1 VLLHTH
7 SVNST
12 VLPRQA
18 GDSLGLHGFEMQK
31 ALGNR
36 THDEHIEL
44 LVFDN
49 DQDIDALA
57 QRLEQQWRQE
67 RISQPGF
74 LVRGHGLFVLDLADK
89 VYALLCCKDDVISV
103 PVNTR
108 QWFDMG
114 PNPVSTAI
122 RLFNNPN
129 GWAAQ
134 FTGNDIADRFPL
146 PEHQSAGG

>member
-1 VLLHTH
+1 MTASGCTVSKCRKH
-7 SVNST
+7 SATARN
-12 VLPRQA
+12 
-18 GDSLGLHGFEMQK
+18 
-31 ALGNR
+31 
-36 THDEHIEL
+36 EHIKL

-74 LVRGHGLFVLDLADK
+74 LVRGHGLFVLHLADK

-114 PNPVSTAI
+114 PNPVSAAI
-122 RLFNNPN
+122 LLFNNPN

-134 FTGNDIADRFPL
+134 FTGDDIADRFPL
-146 PEHQSAGG
+146 LENQSAGG